1 MQPQKYD
8 VVVVG
13 SGIGGLGVGALLAHR
28 GYKTLVVE
36 QMSMVGGRCSTEEV
50 EGFKLPTGAVAL
62 HTGLGMAETF
72 QEVGEEFEI
81 TMVPRLFYRLGGKDY
96 EMATPGSLSMMLDL
110 VGKTE
115 VDRQQLVGVLVKAA
129 PTEKINQSS

>member
-1 MQPQKYD
+1 MTTEKYD

-13 SGIGGLGVGALLAHR
+13 SGIGGLGAGALLAHR
-28 GYKTLVVE
+28 GYKTLMVE

-72 QEVGEEFEI
+72 QEVGEEFD
-81 TMVPRLFYRLGGKDY
+81 LGFCARGISCFCECGTYVSDKRW
-96 EMATPGSLSMMLDL
+96 E
-110 VGKTE
+110 
-115 VDRQQLVGVLVKAA
+115 
-129 PTEKINQSS
+129 